1 MRGSSL
7 AERGFTLPDDR
18 SPVSLLR
25 TVRDFFAP
33 DCSHYPIEGY
43 NVVFGEDDAP
53 RNVFGTIESQA
64 DIINKGAIDT
74 GYRPLGVFA
83 GIRQPFARR
92 ASYALRHT
100 DTSPDARRAVAV
112 WFGFPEIVIW
122 PDPIAAPGS
131 APKVNA
137 SAIPSLAAAGFALPA
152 QKPLVGHHVA
162 DAADGWRKW
171 NLVRA
176 IVGWLEPEADLA
188 DFYDRRVFW
197 LNAICFHAPQQ
208 AAMRKAFNNFQKSRA
223 ARETIAAW
231 IGCDVLTIWPDHL
244 ELKRGDLP
252 AAPAREARGR
262 A

>member
-1 MRGSSL
+1 MRPASL

-25 TVRDFFAP
+25 AVRDFLAP
-33 DCSHYPIEGY
+33 DRAHYPIEGY

-53 RNVFGTIESQA
+53 RNVFGTIESEA
-64 DIINKGAIDT
+64 AVINTGAIDT
-74 GYRPLGVFA
+74 GYRPVGVLA
-83 GIRQPFARR
+83 SIRKNFARR

-100 DTSPDARRAVAV
+100 DTSPDSRRAVAA
-112 WFGFPEIVIW
+112 WFGFPECVIW
-122 PDPIAAPGS
+122 PDPIAAAD

-137 SAIPSLAAAGFALPA
+137 SAIPSLAAAGFTLPA
-152 QKPLVGHHVA
+152 EKPLVGNHAA

-176 IVGWLEPEADLA
+176 IATWLEPAANMA

-197 LNAICFHAPQQ
+197 LNAVCFHAPQP
-208 AAMRKAFNNFQKSRA
+208 AAMRKAFNAMKMARSSR
-223 ARETIAAW
+223 EIIAAW
-231 IGCDVLTIWPDHL
+231 IGCDVLAIWPDH
-244 ELKRGDLP
+244 RARRDGNLP
-252 AAPAREARGR
+252 AASVREAPGR